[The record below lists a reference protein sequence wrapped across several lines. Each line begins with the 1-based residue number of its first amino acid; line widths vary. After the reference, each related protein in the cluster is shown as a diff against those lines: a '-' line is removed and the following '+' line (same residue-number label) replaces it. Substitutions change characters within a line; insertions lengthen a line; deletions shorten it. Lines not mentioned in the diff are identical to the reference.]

1 LDTRKKLSDIRE
13 RPDVR
18 LLVGEDDAPKYG
30 VEVAQS
36 LLVRPKPL
44 VSGAYLMPP
53 ASMPHPAGDVIEPIV

>member
-1 LDTRKKLSDIRE
+1 M
-13 RPDVR
+13 R